1 MGESGSES
9 SATETTSQATD
20 GIQSANT
27 EQTDSAQPSQP
38 VSTPAIATEQQ
49 PVGESGSESSATET
63 TSQATDGIQS
73 ANTEQT
79 DSAQPSQ
86 PVSTPASAEQSPATE
101 QSNTATV
108 SDPES
113 PEQPTAVEPAIAEPQ
128 PIKPVYKVRVINQ
141 SRQALFLQP
150 VKTNLAKG
158 GDQTFE
164 FAHQDAA
171 NELASF
177 CRQVNLAQKSD
188 VLRFIHLGA

>member
-1 MGESGSES
+1 MAKAPKSTALT
-9 SATETTSQATD
+9 SAAGAMASTTTPTD
-20 GIQSANT
+20 
-27 EQTDSAQPSQP
+27 QP
-38 VSTPAIATEQQ
+38 VDQAAAT
-49 PVGESGSESSATET
+49 T
-63 TSQATDGIQS
+63 
-73 ANTEQT
+73 
-79 DSAQPSQ
+79 
-86 PVSTPASAEQSPATE
+86 ASAEQPAVGE
-101 QSNTATV
+101 QGNVSTV
-108 SDPES
+108 SDPEP
-113 PEQPTAVEPAIAEPQ
+113 PEQPTAVEPAIAETQ

-158 GDQTFE
+158 GDETFE

>member
-1 MGESGSES
+1 MAKAPKSTTPTSAVGAIASTATPTDQPADQVATPYNPEQQPAGEGGSELS
-9 SATETTSQATD
+9 TTETPSQTAD
-20 GIQSANT
+20 AVQPANT
-27 EQTDSAQPSQP
+27 EPTDQSVNQATA
-38 VSTPAIATEQQ
+38 TPAVVEQ
-49 PVGESGSESSATET
+49 PLT
-63 TSQATDGIQS
+63 
-73 ANTEQT
+73 
-79 DSAQPSQ
+79 
-86 PVSTPASAEQSPATE
+86 TE
-101 QSNTATV
+101 QSNTTTA
-108 SDPES
+108 SEPEP
-113 PEQPTAVEPAIAEPQ
+113 PEQPTAAVSVPVIAELPVV
-128 PIKPVYKVRVINQ
+128 KPVYKLRVINQ